1 MCCAYVMQ
9 TDFRD
14 AHPELAKRLVLAH
27 ALADKYIYEHPYNAA
42 MMFADGFGTTA
53 VVGLRTV
60 YMKTCKEGRTLTW
73 HFTQDN
79 LDNMVKQY
87 KNYNIAEENIPN
99 VKDYSTFMSN
109 DLIAAAGIEDF
120 DDFIKEKVDANFPL
134 GMAYEDWL
142 KKAMEIDHITD
153 DQVAKDAERMAARH
167 EEELAK
173 QKAAK
178 EKAASEKA
186 ASEKAASGGAASG
199 EAASS
204 GASSAA
210 ASSEAASAGTSSAA
224 ASSEVPVADTAN
236 HLQK

>member
-1 MCCAYVMQ
+1 MSTGWGMCCAYVMQ

-27 ALADKYIYEHPYNAA
+27 ALADKYIYTHPYNAA

-53 VVGLRTV
+53 VVGLRTI

-79 LDNMVKQY
+79 LDNMISEYHKYGV
-87 KNYNIAEENIPN
+87 AEEDIPN
-99 VKDYSTFMSN
+99 VNDYSTFMSN

-120 DDFIKEKVDANFPL
+120 DEFIAQNVDAHFPL
-134 GMAYEDWL
+134 GMAYDEWL

-153 DQVAKDAERMAARH
+153 DQVAKDAERMAQRH

-178 EKAASEKA
+178 EKAA
-186 ASEKAASGGAASG
+186 ASEKA
-199 EAASS
+199 EAEKN
-204 GASSAA
+204 A
-210 ASSEAASAGTSSAA
+210 ASSEAASGEAVSGSETAAA
-224 ASSEVPVADTAN
+224 ASSDAGGGDSAS

>member
-27 ALADKYIYEHPYNAA
+27 ALSNKYIYTHPYNAA

-53 VVGLRTV
+53 VVGLRTI

-79 LDNMVKQY
+79 LDNMISQY
-87 KNYNIAEENIPN
+87 HKYGVAEEDIPN
-99 VKDYSTFMSN
+99 VNDYTTFMSN

-120 DDFIKEKVDANFPL
+120 DQFIAQNADSQFPL
-134 GMAYEDWL
+134 GMAYDDWL
-142 KKAMEIDHITD
+142 KKAMEIDHVTD
-153 DQVAKDAERMAARH
+153 DQVAKDAERMAQRH

-173 QKAAK
+173 QKEAR
-178 EKAASEKA
+178 EKAAAEKA
-186 ASEKAASGGAASG
+186 AAEKAEAEKNAASISEAFG
-199 EAASS
+199 SEAASS
-204 GASSAA
+204 GSS
-210 ASSEAASAGTSSAA
+210 SDAGGG
-224 ASSEVPVADTAN
+224 DTAS
-236 HLQK
+236 HLQQ